1 MLTLI
6 RRHKIISLAAVALF
20 GAWLVLVSGSAA
32 VSASEGN
39 R

>member
-6 RRHKIISLAAVALF
+6 RRHKIISLAAVVLL
-20 GAWLVLVSGSAA
+20 GVWLLLVSGSAA